1 MHRQSPR
8 MESETGGETPVTPEV
23 ASSDVVRLVLFA
35 TILIAAAA
43 LITLIALG
51 ADARS
56 FTVFDIPDLQ
66 GLQMKNWVAGRGFGF
81 DGLFTG
87 SDNPIWMRYARMP
100 LPIWTIAGLRIV
112 FGSGMIAVNVAKSVL
127 WSLPL
132 VLSFALIQRDCRTCL
147 SSRAK
152 WAAWGALLFVSL
164 LPVVLVNLATM
175 SAEEGY
181 IASPIA
187 LAITMLLFPHGWVSG
202 ARNGCVILSGLLFG
216 TLIASIYLSKSSM
229 IAVGIVMVIVLLV
242 VSRNLRLT
250 VFAAIP
256 LVLAMLCWGAW
267 TAADEGRISLGT
279 SLDGYNLHKGNN
291 PTFLEHYPPP
301 FNMNIDPFYADIGVG
316 HHYKSESDFNARQEE
331 EALQYMKTH
340 PRATIVAMG
349 RKIGVLLF
357 SLKKVGP
364 GTIRS
369 PMVEWTER
377 ASRVIAQLV
386 LWAALL
392 VAGWQ
397 CVRWQPSSL
406 SAAVFLLVTA
416 AICLPYVVGFALS
429 RHGSIL
435 YLPAI
440 IYIIRS
446 FYPGQGDEGR
456 SPIRS
461 EQVESIHSC

>member
-1 MHRQSPR
+1 
-8 MESETGGETPVTPEV
+8 MESKTRGETPVTPED
-23 ASSDVVRLVLFA
+23 ASSDLVRLVLFA
-35 TILIAAAA
+35 SILIAAAT
-43 LITLIALG
+43 LITRIAFG
-51 ADARS
+51 TGARS
-56 FTVFDIPDLQ
+56 LTVFDIPDLQ
-66 GLQMKNWVAGRGFGF
+66 GLQVKNWVTGRGFGF
-81 DGLFTG
+81 DGALFTG
-87 SDNPIWMRYARMP
+87 SDNPIWMRWARMP

-112 FGSGMIAVNVAKSVL
+112 FGSGIIAVNIAKSVL

-132 VLSFALIQRDCRTCL
+132 ILSFALIQRNCRTCL

-152 WAAWGALLFVSL
+152 WAVWGALLFVSL

-187 LAITMLLFPHGWVSG
+187 LATTMLLFPRSWMSG
-202 ARNGCVILSGLLFG
+202 ARNGRVIFTGLLFG
-216 TLIASIYLSKSSM
+216 ILVASIYLSKSSM
-229 IAVGIVMVIVLLV
+229 IVVASVMVIALGV
-242 VSRNLRLT
+242 VSRNVVSRNVCLA

-267 TAADEGRISLGT
+267 TAADGGRITIGT

-316 HHYKSESDFNARQEE
+316 HHYKSESDFDAGQAK
-331 EALQYMKTH
+331 EAFQYMKTH
-340 PRATIVAMG
+340 PRATITAVG
-349 RKIGVLLF
+349 RKISVLLF

-364 GTIRS
+364 GSIRS
-369 PMVEWTER
+369 PMVELTER

-397 CVRWQPSSL
+397 CVRWKPSSL
-406 SAAVFLLVTA
+406 TAAVFLLVTA
-416 AICLPYVVGFALS
+416 AICLPYVLGFALS
-429 RHGSIL
+429 RHSSIL

-446 FYPGQGDEGR
+446 VYADQGHEGR
-456 SPIRS
+456 SPMRS
-461 EQVESIHSC
+461 EQVESIRSR

>member
-1 MHRQSPR
+1 
-8 MESETGGETPVTPEV
+8 MESKTGGGTPVTPED
-23 ASSDVVRLVLFA
+23 ASGDVVRLVLFA
-35 TILIAAAA
+35 SMLIAAAT

-51 ADARS
+51 TGARS

-66 GLQMKNWVAGRGFGF
+66 GLQMKNWVTGRGFGF
-81 DGLFTG
+81 DGALFTG

-132 VLSFALIQRDCRTCL
+132 ILSFALIQRDCRTCL
-147 SSRAK
+147 SIRAK
-152 WAAWGALLFVSL
+152 WAVWGSLLFVSL

-181 IASPIA
+181 ITSPIA
-187 LAITMLLFPHGWVSG
+187 LATTMLLFPHSWMSG
-202 ARNGCVILSGLLFG
+202 ARNGRVIFPGLLFG
-216 TLIASIYLSKSSM
+216 ILIASIYLSKSSM
-229 IAVGIVMVIVLLV
+229 IVVAFVMVIALGV
-242 VSRNLRLT
+242 VSRNVVGRNVCLA
-250 VFAAIP
+250 VSAAIP
-256 LVLAMLCWGAW
+256 LVLAVLCWGAW
-267 TAADEGRISLGT
+267 TAADGGRISIGT

-301 FNMNIDPFYADIGVG
+301 FNMNIDPFYADIAVG
-316 HHYKSESDFNARQEE
+316 HHYKSESDFNAGQEK
-331 EALQYMKTH
+331 EAVQYMETH
-340 PRATIVAMG
+340 PRATIIAMG

-386 LWAALL
+386 LWTALL
-392 VAGWQ
+392 VAAWQ
-397 CVRWQPSSL
+397 CVRWKPSSL
-406 SAAVFLLVTA
+406 TAAAFLLVTA
-416 AICLPYVVGFALS
+416 AICLPYVAGFALS

-446 FYPGQGDEGR
+446 VYAGQGDKGP
-456 SPIRS
+456 SPMSS
-461 EQVESIHSC
+461 EQVESIHSS